1 MVIRHSKVEERSVP
15 NDEVFRRQANGIRSI
30 YYEMPSSRIELETF
44 GCQSCYQECHI
55 KGYETDVMT
64 KLDHEGYH

>member
-1 MVIRHSKVEERSVP
+1 
-15 NDEVFRRQANGIRSI
+15 
-30 YYEMPSSRIELETF
+30 MPSSRIELETF
-44 GCQSCYQECHI
+44 GCQSCYQECHM

>member
-1 MVIRHSKVEERSVP
+1 MDNKKKPRQIGSPPDIRNRRSKIQK
-15 NDEVFRRQANGIRSI
+15 EV
-30 YYEMPSSRIELETF
+30 PSSRIELETF
-44 GCQSCYQECHI
+44 GYQSCYQECHI